1 MLLVVGG
8 AASGKRTYIESL
20 GYTDEQIADA
30 VIDERPVV
38 INVQKLVDADVE
50 HAMDLLPDLR
60 CKQVVACD
68 ELGCGVIPLERHDR
82 LVREACGRLV
92 NELAVGADEVVRL
105 VCGIPQKLK

>member
-20 GYTDEQIADA
+20 GYDDDQIADA

-38 INVQKLVDADVE
+38 INVQQLVDADVE
-50 HAMDLLPDLR
+50 RAMDLKPLLQQ
-60 CKQVVACD
+60 KQVVACD
-68 ELGCGVIPLERHDR
+68 EMGCGVIPLERHDR
-82 LVREACGRLV
+82 LVREAVGRLV
-92 NELAVGADEVVRL
+92 NELARDADEVVRL